1 MTPEDVA
8 LPGRKE
14 RASSEIKRKR
24 ARSPRIQGYIDA
36 FRQFKIGQSFF
47 VEGVVTRDLN
57 FVRKPFTDAGLGVV
71 MREVEQDEIYGVAG
85 VRVWRQPGPADQV
98 GNPYEQLARAYEG
111 VTFQSART
119 SQAEPDP
126 ATSEYDPDL
135 DGPTSNNSDAT
146 DEDDE
151 L

>member
-98 GNPYEQLARAYEG
+98 SSEDVITAITSG
-111 VTFQSART
+111 VQ
-119 SQAEPDP
+119 PDP